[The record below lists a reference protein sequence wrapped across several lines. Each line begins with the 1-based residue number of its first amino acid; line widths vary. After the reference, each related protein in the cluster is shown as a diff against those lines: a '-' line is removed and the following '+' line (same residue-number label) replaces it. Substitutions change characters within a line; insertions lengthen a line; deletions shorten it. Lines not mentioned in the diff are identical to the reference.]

1 MHPIGDAAVMNVGL
15 FLLLPVSAATDL
27 TPPKPAAQVTTYN
40 AVVATDSTPVAND
53 LAKPAVFIEDGTAK
67 AVISESGTRWIA

>member
-1 MHPIGDAAVMNVGL
+1 MNFAL
-15 FLLLPVSAATDL
+15 FLLLPASAATDL
-27 TPPKPAAQVTTYN
+27 TPPPASADAGVKAYQ
-40 AVVATDSTPVAND
+40 AGVATDTTPVAND

>member
-1 MHPIGDAAVMNVGL
+1 MNVAL
-15 FLLLPVSAATDL
+15 FLLLPASAATDL
-27 TPPKPAAQVTTYN
+27 TPPRPAAPVTTYN

-53 LAKPAVFIEDGTAK
+53 LAKPAVFIEDGRTK